1 MAKIEICVSKSV
13 LAGIRISLS
22 VPLLAGILVAVAWAA
37 PAATFE
43 SDIKPILD
51 TRCVLCHGA
60 NAPQANLD
68 LRSLESLL
76 KGGKSGPAIVPGSAD
91 GSILVEKLVT
101 KSMPPMD
108 PKLSAAEVAAIRG
121 WIDAGALNAEGESV
135 ALVTENDVLPIFQ
148 VRCLVCHGK
157 REQRG
162 GLDLRT
168 RASRLEGGTSG
179 PALVLGKPEE
189 SLLIQKIESGAMPP
203 VKMQFDYA
211 VRPPSGAEL
220 GKLKQWIAA
229 GAPAAPPATMVVSK
243 ITAEDKNFWAFQPP
257 KRPQQP
263 EVQHEDLVRNPI
275 DAFLL
280 QQLESHNLTFASEAD
295 RLTLLRRSYLDLIGM
310 QPTPAEARAYM
321 ADTRPDAYAR
331 LIEGLLESPHYGER
345 WGRHWLDLAGYAD
358 TQGFG
363 DSNEPRTFA
372 WRYRDYVIRS
382 LNNDKPYDLFLA
394 EQLAG
399 DELYDYKKA
408 EPVTQ
413 EVVDRLAA
421 TGFLRTTPD
430 PTNGVGRRFIH
441 DRLNVISDEIEVL
454 TSSVMG
460 LTIGC
465 ARCHDHKYDPIPQ
478 RDYYRFSAILQTA
491 YDLHDWLT
499 PSQREV
505 PLAPAEEIMAYSANN
520 EPLETEIKTLE
531 SRLEDQAEPHRKKLL
546 EERLE
551 KLPEGLRADLRRVT
565 ETPAG
570 RHTELQKYLAEKF
583 KATLDV
589 SIGQIMAKTPEF
601 KRAAEPVQKEIRELK
616 GKLMPQPIVHVLMD
630 VGGEPSGA
638 FVYRRGDPMLPAE
651 PVEPGVPALF
661 DGTLEPYRITPPPS
675 GVESSGRRLALAKW
689 LTQPDHPLT
698 ARVWVNQ
705 MWMRHFGRGIVESTA
720 NFGRS
725 GVPPSHPELLDWLAT
740 EFVRQGW
747 SIKNMHRLMM
757 TSTAYRQ
764 SSRHTDASQADP
776 ENSLLSHFPLRRMD
790 AETLYDSVLRVTGRL
805 DDELYGPPV
814 EIEIKPD
821 REVIAKGTKDG
832 YRRAIYVTQSR
843 QTPLSMLAAFDFP
856 QMTPNCTERQH
867 STVAT
872 QALELMNSEASWSHA
887 KHMAGRVVDIAG
899 GDPRKQVE
907 EVYWRALS
915 RPPTEAEMA
924 DAVETMQLMA
934 PQWSTR
940 LEKEYSA
947 TPTAWTASWL
957 SLANLCH
964 AVLNS
969 AAFSYID

>member
-1 MAKIEICVSKSV
+1 M
-13 LAGIRISLS
+13 LARIRISLS
-22 VPLLAGILVAVAWAA
+22 VPLLAGILAGVAWGA
-37 PAATFE
+37 PPATFE

-60 NAPQANLD
+60 HAPQADLD

-76 KGGKSGPAIVPGSAD
+76 KGGKSGPAIVPGSAG

-101 KSMPPMD
+101 ETMPPVD
-108 PKLSAAEVAAIRG
+108 PKLSADEVATIRG
-121 WIDAGALNAEGESV
+121 WIDAGALSAERESS

-168 RASRLEGGTSG
+168 RASRLKGGKSG
-179 PALVLGKPEE
+179 PALVPGKPEE
-189 SLLIQKIESGAMPP
+189 SLLIQRIQSGAMPP

-211 VRPPSGAEL
+211 VRPPSSAEL
-220 GKLKQWIAA
+220 GKLKQWIAD
-229 GAPAAPPATMVVSK
+229 GAPAAPPATREAPK
-243 ITAEDKNFWAFQPP
+243 ITAEDRNFWAFQPP
-257 KRPQQP
+257 KRPPQP
-263 EVQHEDLVRNPI
+263 EVQREDLVRNQI

-280 QQLESHNLTFASEAD
+280 RKLDSQNLTFAPEAD
-295 RLTLLRRSYLDLIGM
+295 RLVLLRRAYLDLIGM

-321 ADTRPDAYAR
+321 ADTRPDAYGR
-331 LIEGLLESPHYGER
+331 LIDRLLESPHYGER

-382 LNNDKPYDLFLA
+382 LNNDKPYDLFLT

-491 YDLHDWLT
+491 FDLHDWLT

-505 PLAPAEEIMAYSANN
+505 PLAPAEEMMAYSAHN
-520 EPLETEIKTLE
+520 EPLEAEIETLE
-531 SRLEDQAEPHRKKLL
+531 SSLEEQAEPHRKKLL

-551 KLPEGLRADLRRVT
+551 ELPEGLRADLRSVA

-570 RHTELQKYLAEKF
+570 RRTELQKYLAENF
-583 KATLDV
+583 KATLDA
-589 SIGQIMAKTPEF
+589 SIGQIMAKAPAF
-601 KRAAEPVQKEIRELK
+601 KRAVEPAQKEIRELK
-616 GKLMPQPIVHVLMD
+616 GKLMPKPIVHVLMD
-630 VGGEPSGA
+630 AGGEPSGA

-651 PVEPGVPALF
+651 PVEPGVPTVF
-661 DGTLEPYRITPPPS
+661 DGTIEPYEITPPLS

-705 MWMRHFGRGIVESTA
+705 VWMRHFGRGIVESTG

-740 EFVRQGW
+740 EIVRQGW
-747 SIKNMHRLMM
+747 STKTMHRLMM

-764 SSRHTDASQADP
+764 SSSRHSDASRVDP
-776 ENSLLSHFPLRRMD
+776 ENTLLSHFPLRRMD

-805 DDELYGPPV
+805 DDDIFGPPV

-821 REVIAKGTKDG
+821 REVIAKGKKDG
-832 YRRAIYVTQSR
+832 YRRALYVTQSR

-856 QMTPNCTERQH
+856 QMTPNCTQRQH

-887 KHMAGRVVDIAG
+887 KYMAGRVVDVAG
-899 GDPRKQVE
+899 DEPRKQVE
-907 EVYWRALS
+907 EIYWRALS
-915 RPPTEAEMA
+915 RPPTEDEMT
-924 DAVETMQLMA
+924 DALETVQVLA
-934 PQWSTR
+934 RQWSAEV
-940 LEKEYSA
+940 EKEHTA
-947 TPTAWTASWL
+947 TPTAWTARWL
-957 SLANLCH
+957 SLATLCH

>member
-1 MAKIEICVSKSV
+1 V
-13 LAGIRISLS
+13 LAGIRVSFS
-22 VPLLAGILVAVAWAA
+22 APLLSLLSALPAAVAWAA
-37 PAATFE
+37 PPPTFE
-43 SDIKPILD
+43 SDIKPLLD
-51 TRCVLCHGA
+51 NRCVACHGA
-60 NAPQANLD
+60 TTPQADLD
-68 LRSLESLL
+68 LRSLESIL
-76 KGGKSGPAIVPGSAD
+76 KGGKSGPAIVPGSAG
-91 GSILVEKLVT
+91 GSILVEKLVM

-108 PKLSAAEVAAIRG
+108 PKLSDAEVAAIRG
-121 WIDAGALNAEGESV
+121 WIDAGALSAAGAS
-135 ALVTENDVLPIFQ
+135 ASLVTENDVLPIFQ

-157 REQRG
+157 REQKG

-168 RASRLEGGTSG
+168 RASRLKGGASG
-179 PALVLGKPEE
+179 PAIVLGKPDE
-189 SLLIQKIESGAMPP
+189 SLLIQRIESGAMPP

-220 GKLKQWIAA
+220 GKLKQWIAG
-229 GAPAAPPATMVVSK
+229 GAPAAPPTKTETSK

-257 KRPQQP
+257 KHPQQP
-263 EVQHEDLVRNPI
+263 EVQHKDLVRNPI

-280 QQLESHNLTFASEAD
+280 EKLEGKNLTFAPAAD
-295 RLTLLRRSYLDLIGM
+295 RLTLLRRAYLDLIGM
-310 QPTPAEARAYM
+310 QPTPAEVREYL
-321 ADTRPDAYAR
+321 ADTKSGAYGR
-331 LIEGLLESPHYGER
+331 LIDRLLESPHYGER

-363 DSNEPRTFA
+363 ASDEPRAFA

-382 LNNDKPYDLFLA
+382 LNNDKPYDLFLT

-491 YDLHDWLT
+491 FDLHDWLT
-499 PSQREV
+499 PSQREI
-505 PLAPAEEIMAYSANN
+505 PLAPGDEMMAYSANN
-520 EPLETEIKTLE
+520 EPLEAKIKQLE
-531 SRLEDQAEPHRKKLL
+531 SRLEEQAEPHRKKLL
-546 EERLE
+546 EERLAE
-551 KLPEGLRADLRRVT
+551 LPEGLRADLRGVA
-565 ETPAG
+565 EKPAG
-570 RHTELQKYLAEKF
+570 LRTELQKYLAEKF

-589 SIGQIMAKTPEF
+589 SIGQIMAKAPEF
-601 KRAAEPVQKEIRELK
+601 KRAAEPVQKEIRELE
-616 GKLMPQPIVHVLMD
+616 GKLMPKPIVHVLMD
-630 VGGEPSGA
+630 AGGEPSGA

-661 DGTLEPYRITPPPS
+661 DGTVEPYRITPPTS
-675 GVESSGRRLALAKW
+675 GVESSGRRLALARW

-698 ARVWVNQ
+698 TRVWVNQ
-705 MWMRHFGRGIVESTA
+705 MWMRHFGRGIVQSTG

-747 SIKNMHRLMM
+747 SIKTMHRLMM

-764 SSRHTDASQADP
+764 SSSYGDASRVDP
-776 ENSLLSHFPLRRMD
+776 DNTLLSRFPLRRMD
-790 AETLYDSVLRVTGRL
+790 AEALYDSVLRVTGRL
-805 DDELYGPPV
+805 DDDLFGPPV

-821 REVIAKGTKDG
+821 REVIAKGKKDG
-832 YRRAIYVTQSR
+832 YRRALYVTQSR

-856 QMTPNCTERQH
+856 QMTPNCTERRH

-887 KHMAGRVVDIAG
+887 KHMAGRVVDVAG
-899 GDPRKQVE
+899 DDTRRQVE

-915 RPPTEAEMA
+915 RPPTEAEMT
-924 DAVETMQLMA
+924 DSLETVQGLA
-934 PQWSTR
+934 GQWSMK
-940 LEKEYSA
+940 LEKEHTA
-947 TPTAWTASWL
+947 TPTAWTARWL

>member
-1 MAKIEICVSKSV
+1 MEICVRKSM
-13 LAGIRISLS
+13 LARIRISLS
-22 VPLLAGILVAVAWAA
+22 VPLLAGILAAVAWGA
-37 PAATFE
+37 PPATFE

-60 NAPQANLD
+60 HAPQADLD

-76 KGGKSGPAIVPGSAD
+76 KGGKSGPAIVPGSAG

-101 KSMPPMD
+101 ETMPPVD
-108 PKLSAAEVAAIRG
+108 PKLSADEVATIRG
-121 WIDAGALNAEGESV
+121 WIDAGALSAERESS

-168 RASRLEGGTSG
+168 RASRWKGGKSG

-189 SLLIQKIESGAMPP
+189 SLLIQRIQSGAMPP

-211 VRPPSGAEL
+211 VRPPSSAEL
-220 GKLKQWIAA
+220 GKLKQWIAD
-229 GAPAAPPATMVVSK
+229 GAPAAPPATREAPK
-243 ITAEDKNFWAFQPP
+243 ITAEDRNFWAFQPP
-257 KRPQQP
+257 KRHPQP
-263 EVQHEDLVRNPI
+263 EVQREDLVRNQI

-280 QQLESHNLTFASEAD
+280 RKLDSQNLTFAPEAD
-295 RLTLLRRSYLDLIGM
+295 RLVLLRRAYLDLIGM

-321 ADTRPDAYAR
+321 ADTRPDAYGR
-331 LIEGLLESPHYGER
+331 LIDRLLESPHYGER
-345 WGRHWLDLAGYAD
+345 WGRHWLDLVGYAD

-382 LNNDKPYDLFLA
+382 LNNDKPYDLFLT

-430 PTNGVGRRFIH
+430 PTSGVGRRFIH

-491 YDLHDWLT
+491 FDLHDWLT

-505 PLAPAEEIMAYSANN
+505 PLAPAEEMMAYSAHN
-520 EPLETEIKTLE
+520 EPLEAEIETLE
-531 SRLEDQAEPHRKKLL
+531 SSLEEQAEPHRKKLL

-551 KLPEGLRADLRRVT
+551 ELPEGLRADLRSVA

-570 RHTELQKYLAEKF
+570 RRTELQKYLAENF

-589 SIGQIMAKTPEF
+589 SIGQIMAKAPAF
-601 KRAAEPVQKEIRELK
+601 KRAVEPVQKEIRELK
-616 GKLMPQPIVHVLMD
+616 GKLMPKPIVHVLMD
-630 VGGEPSGA
+630 AGGEPSGA

-651 PVEPGVPALF
+651 PVEPGVPTVF
-661 DGTLEPYRITPPPS
+661 DGTIEPYEITPPLS

-705 MWMRHFGRGIVESTA
+705 VWMRHFGRGIVESTG

-740 EFVRQGW
+740 EIVRQGW
-747 SIKNMHRLMM
+747 STKTMHRLMM

-764 SSRHTDASQADP
+764 SSSRHSDVSRVDP
-776 ENSLLSHFPLRRMD
+776 ENTLLSHFPLRRMD

-805 DDELYGPPV
+805 DDDIFGPPV

-821 REVIAKGTKDG
+821 REVIAKGKKDG
-832 YRRAIYVTQSR
+832 YRRALYVTQSR

-856 QMTPNCTERQH
+856 QMTPNCTQRQH

-887 KHMAGRVVDIAG
+887 KYMAGRVVDVAG
-899 GDPRKQVE
+899 DEPRKQVE
-907 EVYWRALS
+907 EIYWRALS
-915 RPPTEAEMA
+915 RPPTEDEMT
-924 DAVETMQLMA
+924 DALETVQVLA
-934 PQWSTR
+934 RQWSAEV
-940 LEKEYSA
+940 EKEHTA
-947 TPTAWTASWL
+947 TPTAWTARWL
-957 SLANLCH
+957 SLATLCH